1 MQMLRHAHANPGIE
15 QLHRP
20 SHTLQDLQTH
30 RPASGTRIHQ
40 TRGRPAKRNHHAG
53 AQSMKVQVITVLS
66 CETLSEI
73 ELPIDDWKQIKT
85 WYVKWDTLHYT
96 LDNQTWQKIDLNSSV
111 TDIVDIKNPESVEIR
126 DPKTFALID
135 QDE

>member
-1 MQMLRHAHANPGIE
+1 
-15 QLHRP
+15 
-20 SHTLQDLQTH
+20 
-30 RPASGTRIHQ
+30 
-40 TRGRPAKRNHHAG
+40 
-53 AQSMKVQVITVLS
+53 MKVQVITVLS